1 MGDTFYRPTEVDVG
15 TGLQSHALFPFSLS
29 LFLSS
34 FLKGEQGLYCIPLC
48 TRCRAAGFFRPVSLR
63 WMGLLPY

>member
-1 MGDTFYRPTEVDVG
+1 MF
-15 TGLQSHALFPFSLS
+15 GLAFQSLLRSPFCLS